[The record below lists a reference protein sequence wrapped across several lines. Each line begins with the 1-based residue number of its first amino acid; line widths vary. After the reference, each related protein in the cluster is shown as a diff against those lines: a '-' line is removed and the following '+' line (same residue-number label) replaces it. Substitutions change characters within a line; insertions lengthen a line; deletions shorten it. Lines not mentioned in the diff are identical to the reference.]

1 MDWSANCK
9 KEKLIQNCSDPPQHD
24 SLGTPCEIGGF
35 GPDVHGYFYPKLF
48 MDEVRSNCQQSCNCA
63 LPQDNCNFNASVLT
77 TISVCPNIGC
87 GKSNDPVIINDYLV
101 SNSTTCQLCGT
112 RKMFQW
118 SFWFAQLGILVFCW
132 SLTLLTF
139 LYLCQILWPHWQWH
153 HCLITTSV
161 HRRADMNQNIEFG
174 SVSVVNEYADK
185 VHDVSSGTEVVN
197 VDSVLV
203 SMNGGEVKQNRVSH
217 PLRATKELKEMHKE
231 MDEAEEIQLAMAL
244 SASMSASTGNQ
255 DQQGDH
261 GGERKN

>member
-1 MDWSANCK
+1 
-9 KEKLIQNCSDPPQHD
+9 
-24 SLGTPCEIGGF
+24 
-35 GPDVHGYFYPKLF
+35 
-48 MDEVRSNCQQSCNCA
+48 
-63 LPQDNCNFNASVLT
+63 
-77 TISVCPNIGC
+77 
-87 GKSNDPVIINDYLV
+87 
-101 SNSTTCQLCGT
+101 
-112 RKMFQW
+112 
-118 SFWFAQLGILVFCW
+118 
-132 SLTLLTF
+132 
-139 LYLCQILWPHWQWH
+139 
-153 HCLITTSV
+153 
-161 HRRADMNQNIEFG
+161 MNQNIELG

-261 GGERKN
+261 GGEPGPAGRRRLRLPGAQRAEGRGRMGAQDRVQRGGRGLPAVAREPIQPSALKRSEMSAPTNHSVRSWVK